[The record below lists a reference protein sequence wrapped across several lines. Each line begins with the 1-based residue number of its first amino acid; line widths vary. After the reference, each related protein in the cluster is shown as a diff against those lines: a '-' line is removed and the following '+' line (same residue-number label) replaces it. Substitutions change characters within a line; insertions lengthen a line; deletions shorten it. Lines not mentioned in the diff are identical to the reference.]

1 MQVKKPQLMER
12 IKSFALSYY
21 RENNRMPNIR
31 AISGGVGMDVCSVQ
45 KYLVEM
51 GKRGMIDYDGKI
63 RSIHG
68 ASGSA
73 KEVPVYNAGILGSI
87 ACGIPEN
94 AEESVEA
101 YVPLPTDIFGKGD
114 LYVLRATGDSMTDAG
129 IDDGDLVVVRKTH
142 EAKNG
147 DIVVALVDNEA
158 TTLKR
163 MFIDENRGCVIL
175 HPENKQLSDI
185 IVPTCQIQGVA
196 VKVIKNL

>member
-1 MQVKKPQLMER
+1 MQVKKPQLMDR

-31 AISGGVGMDVCSVQ
+31 AISSGVGMDVCSVQ

-68 ASGSA
+68 VGGSA
-73 KEVPVYNAGILGSI
+73 KEVPVYNAGIIGSI

-94 AEESVEA
+94 AEESVEG
-101 YVPLPTDIFGKGD
+101 YVPLPTTIFGKGE
-114 LYVLRATGDSMTDAG
+114 LYILRATGDSMTEAG
-129 IDDGDLVVVRKTH
+129 IDDGDLVVIRKTH

-163 MFIDENRGCVIL
+163 IFIDEYRGCVIL
-175 HPENKQLSDI
+175 HPENKRLSDI
-185 IVPTCQIQGVA
+185 TVPTCQIQGVA

>member
-1 MQVKKPQLMER
+1 MQVKKPVLIDR
-12 IKSFALSYY
+12 IKNFALSYY
-21 RENNRMPNIR
+21 RENNRMPTIR
-31 AISGGVGMDVCSVQ
+31 AIAEGVNMDVCSVQ

-68 ASGSA
+68 ASGTA
-73 KEVPVYNAGILGSI
+73 REVPVYNAGILGTV

-94 AEESVEA
+94 TEESVEE
-101 YVPLPTDIFGKGD
+101 YVPLPTNIFGNGE
-114 LYVLRATGDSMTDAG
+114 LYILCASGDSMTEAG

-163 MFIDENRGCVIL
+163 MFIDEEHGCVIL
-175 HPENKQLSDI
+175 HPENKRLSDI
-185 IVPTCQIQGVA
+185 TVPTCQIQGVA

>member
-21 RENNRMPNIR
+21 RENNRMPNTR

-94 AEESVEA
+94 AEESV
-101 YVPLPTDIFGKGD
+101 
-114 LYVLRATGDSMTDAG
+114 
-129 IDDGDLVVVRKTH
+129 
-142 EAKNG
+142 
-147 DIVVALVDNEA
+147 
-158 TTLKR
+158 
-163 MFIDENRGCVIL
+163 
-175 HPENKQLSDI
+175 
-185 IVPTCQIQGVA
+185 
-196 VKVIKNL
+196 